1 MSQNT
6 KPVSV
11 LHENY
16 GCGHIGEKYDAYTK
30 ARYPYMIRV
39 ACSLL
44 QNPEHTEEST
54 RLETQQHP
62 EEHKAEE
69 SKHLEPR
76 GTETLRRIKAR
87 RRSTSRRI
95 NAPQKAKRRS
105 RRRTETPRGIKI
117 AWQNQSLET

>member
-69 SKHLEPR
+69 SKRGEEVQAEESKHLKKPKE
-76 GTETLRRIKAR
+76 EAEEEL
-87 RRSTSRRI
+87 
-95 NAPQKAKRRS
+95 KRPEES
-105 RRRTETPRGIKI
+105 K
-117 AWQNQSLET
+117 